1 MNKIKSALVIATLLL
16 GMLPLMAQEKRVSP
30 HETLSANI
38 GGNRVTIV
46 YGRPYT
52 KNPKTGEVRKI
63 WGGLVPY
70 GQVWRMGA
78 DESTLLIT
86 EKPLTLGGASV
97 PAGAYS
103 LYMLPNE
110 DGSAKLIINKRLG
123 QWGTQYDD
131 SQDLA
136 RVDMTKD
143 ALDTPVDQC
152 TIAISK
158 GASGGGVIKLSWES
172 TQYSVAYTVTK

>member
-1 MNKIKSALVIATLLL
+1 M
-16 GMLPLMAQEKRVSP
+16 
-30 HETLSANI
+30 
-38 GGNRVTIV
+38 
-46 YGRPYT
+46 
-52 KNPKTGEVRKI
+52 
-63 WGGLVPY
+63 
-70 GQVWRMGA
+70 
-78 DESTLLIT
+78 
-86 EKPLTLGGASV
+86 TLGGTSV

-123 QWGTQYDD
+123 QWGTQYDE

-158 GASGGGVIKLSWES
+158 GTSGGGVIKLSWES